1 MFKPWLKHLNLVWFG
16 IVGVA
21 AVVFFLNPELLDR
34 EALAGF
40 VARFGAEAFVVYTLI
55 CLTRSLL
62 LIPSTPFIFAGAI
75 AFPDWPLAVLAASMA
90 GVLSGS
96 LLIYSFP
103 GIGGYDERLKARYP
117 NQINSIRKRMQGAS
131 AWWVT
136 MGWSAFPLV
145 PTDLICY
152 VAGLARMP
160 PLKMAAAVQIGSFP
174 LMAVYVFTGAELG
187 AFLLN

>member
-1 MFKPWLKHLNLVWFG
+1 MLKHLNLIWFAV
-16 IVGVA
+16 VGVA
-21 AVVFFLNPELLDR
+21 VLVFFLNPELLDR
-34 EALAGF
+34 ET
-40 VARFGAEAFVVYTLI
+40 VAAFIDRFGTEAFVVYVLI

-62 LIPSTPFIFAGAI
+62 LIPSTPFIFAGAL

-117 NQINSIRKRMQGAS
+117 KQIAYIRERMQGAG

-136 MGWSAFPLV
+136 MGWSAFPFV

-152 VAGLARMP
+152 VAGLAKMP
-160 PLKMAAAVQIGSFP
+160 PAKMAAAVQIGSFP
-174 LMAVYVFTGAELG
+174 LMAVYVYTGAELG
-187 AFLLN
+187 AILLN

>member
-1 MFKPWLKHLNLVWFG
+1 MFRHLNVFWFG
-16 IVGVA
+16 LVFA
-21 AVVFFLNPELLDR
+21 AAATFLIYPELLER
-34 EALAGF
+34 EALADF
-40 VARFGAEAFVVYTLI
+40 VVRFGPEAFVVYVLI

-62 LIPSTPFIFAGAI
+62 LIPSTPFIFAGAL

-117 NQINSIRKRMQGAS
+117 KQIAYIRERMQGAG

-160 PLKMAAAVQIGSFP
+160 PLKMAAAVQICSFP
-174 LMAVYVFTGAELG
+174 LLAVYVFTGAELG
-187 AFLLN
+187 AILLN

>member
-1 MFKPWLKHLNLVWFG
+1 MLKHLNIVWFG
-16 IVGVA
+16 LVA
-21 AVVFFLNPELLDR
+21 LATVFVLLNPEWLER
-34 EALAGF
+34 ERLAAF
-40 VARFGAEAFVVYTLI
+40 ITEFGAEAFVVYVLI

-62 LIPSTPFIFAGAI
+62 LIPSTPFIFAGAL

-117 NQINSIRKRMQGAS
+117 RQINTIRERMQGRS

-136 MGWSAFPLV
+136 LGWSAFPLV

-160 PLKMAAAVQIGSFP
+160 ILKMALAVQLGSFP

-187 AFLLN
+187 ALLLN

>member
-1 MFKPWLKHLNLVWFG
+1 MFKYLNVFWFG
-16 IVGVA
+16 LVLAA
-21 AVVFFLNPELLDR
+21 AVTFLVNPELLER

-40 VARFGAEAFVVYTLI
+40 VARFGREAFVVYVLI

-75 AFPDWPLAVLAASMA
+75 AFPDWPLAVLTASMA

-96 LLIYSFP
+96 LLIYSVP

-117 NQINSIRKRMQGAS
+117 KQIAYIRERMRGAS

-136 MGWSAFPLV
+136 MGWSAFPFV

-152 VAGLARMP
+152 VAGLAKMP

-174 LMAVYVFTGAELG
+174 LNAVYVFTGAELG
-187 AFLLN
+187 ALLLN